1 MGTQTWVTITILATE
16 TLIVFKFD
24 WETVTKPFPP
34 MIANC
39 WIVFGVGLVLWTI
52 WQFYL
57 KNMFF
62 GHKADESEADNIKK
76 EK

>member
-34 MIANC
+34 TVAKC
-39 WIVFGVGLVLWTI
+39 WIVFGIGLVVWTI

-57 KNMFF
+57 KQFF
-62 GHKADESEADNIKK
+62 LSHKHTDEHESDKKK